1 MKFFRLLF
9 SAEGGASFS
18 RLASFI
24 NLISATVWATH
35 LVFRNHAL
43 PEFTGLIAWICGPYT
58 IGKAADLYVKVKNGK
73 NGANNSANG
82 SVIAK

>member
-1 MKFFRLLF
+1 MKFFKLLF
-9 SAEGGASFS
+9 SAEAGASFS
-18 RLASFI
+18 RVCSFV
-24 NLISATVWATH
+24 NLISATIWATH

-43 PEFTGLIAWICGPYT
+43 PDFTGLIAWICGPYT

-73 NGANNSANG
+73 NGVTEPTSG

>member
-1 MKFFRLLF
+1 MNWFKLLI
-9 SAEGGASFS
+9 SSEGGASFS
-18 RLASFI
+18 RACSLV
-24 NLISATVWATH
+24 NLLSATVWASH

-73 NGANNSANG
+73 NGANNSADG

>member
-1 MKFFRLLF
+1 MKFLKLLF

-18 RLASFI
+18 RVCSFV
-24 NLISATVWATH
+24 NLISATVWASH
-35 LVFRNHAL
+35 IVWHNHAL
-43 PEFTGLIAWICGPYT
+43 PDFTGLIAWICGPYT

-73 NGANNSANG
+73 NGANNSADG

>member
-1 MKFFRLLF
+1 MKFIKLLF
-9 SAEGGASFS
+9 SSEGGASFS
-18 RLASFI
+18 RVCSFC
-24 NLISATVWATH
+24 NLISATIWATH
-35 LVFRNHAL
+35 LVFRNHTL

-73 NGANNSANG
+73 NGANNSADG